1 MSIADVT
8 DVADTVSAGRTARF
22 ARETFGAGG
31 RLGQKLPLAPVM
43 EVDEPTL
50 DPVLRVNLR
59 GLFAGCQAA
68 ALQMILAVRS

>member
-43 EVDEPTL
+43 ETC
-50 DPVLRVNLR
+50 
-59 GLFAGCQAA
+59 AGFSPDARRPRC
-68 ALQMILAVRS
+68 R